1 MLALNERERKALFV
15 EVKWK
20 DLSEREA
27 RGILKSLERKSE
39 LVGLEGWKHFYGL
52 VPKEVKNKE
61 TLKGE
66 GWLLWDLEDFE
77 KLDVKAVWE

>member
-1 MLALNERERKALFV
+1 LLALNEREKKALVV

-39 LVGLEGWKHFYGL
+39 LVGAGRVGTFLRPG
-52 VPKEVKNKE
+52 
-61 TLKGE
+61 
-66 GWLLWDLEDFE
+66 
-77 KLDVKAVWE
+77 A